1 LDTRMPSLSSSPR
14 MRSAP
19 QRGLRPA
26 ISRMSAARV
35 VGRKPRLRN
44 RVTREATL
52 FPFLRWLLL
61 PAGAFEARIR
71 SGFNLDQERV
81 LARPLQP
88 RDVDLGQ
95 GGGTG
100 TADERFDE
108 TRAHRAVE

>member
-1 LDTRMPSLSSSPR
+1 
-14 MRSAP
+14 
-19 QRGLRPA
+19 
-26 ISRMSAARV
+26 MSAARV

-52 FPFLRWLLL
+52 FPLLRWLLL

-100 TADERFDE
+100 AADERLDE